1 MLLFIKE
8 GLLDQAVIQKG
19 LLLSLLGMGQL
30 GGNNWTQVTAYPLIL
45 DTFKQALKAR
55 QPVFGVIES

>member
-8 GLLDQAVIQKG
+8 GLLDQAVIQKA
-19 LLLSLLGMGQL
+19 LLLSLLGMVQL

-45 DTFKQALKAR
+45 DAFKQALKAS